1 MRQDFAFPPC
11 KRICSV
17 LLMTG
22 GPLTTDQSP
31 VPDPLTEALVM
42 FTMVGREAKPLFC
55 QVESVD
61 GAG

>member
-1 MRQDFAFPPC
+1 MCQDLSFPPC

-22 GPLTTDQSP
+22 GPLVVAQSLFEELI
-31 VPDPLTEALVM
+31 DALVM
-42 FTMVGREAKPLFC
+42 SIRAGSEAKPLFC
-55 QVESVD
+55 HVESVE